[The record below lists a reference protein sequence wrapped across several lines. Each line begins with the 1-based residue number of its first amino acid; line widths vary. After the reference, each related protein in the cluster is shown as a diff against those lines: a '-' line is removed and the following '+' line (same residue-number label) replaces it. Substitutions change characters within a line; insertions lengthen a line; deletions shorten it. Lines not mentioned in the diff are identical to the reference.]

1 MRLRQVA
8 WIWFRRA
15 AGTWIKLACGTGVL
29 EGIKFKELLLVAY
42 ELSEGRS
49 VSARLRPWLKGV
61 ASIEKGV
68 LGTGSATLYWRSRE
82 KLSDDFCGLRVVL
95 KGGLAVWVALAL
107 MERL

>member
-15 AGTWIKLACGTGVL
+15 AGAWIKLACGIGVFD
-29 EGIKFKELLLVAY
+29 GIKFKELLLVAY
-42 ELSEGRS
+42 ELNEGRS

-61 ASIEKGV
+61 ASMEKGV

-95 KGGLAVWVALAL
+95 KGGLAV
-107 MERL
+107 